1 MEEINIS
8 ASLLSDGKTLSVF
21 PGKSYKV
28 IVHPS
33 KMSILEVE
41 DMVFRTGSAVFLPD
55 YLAEDGTSIKTT
67 TTVRKKQMP
76 IQGLA
81 VLKTG
86 LMYAKESTTKERLL
100 CTGHAD
106 PAYTTE
112 YNRTLSQ
119 YRSWSTMSL
128 MAGKRE
134 KWLELFTA
142 PKKNG
147 VSTYKDDD
155 IQHILLWAS
164 NAKSWDCSPGKVD
177 GDIGKK
183 TKEAIKK
190 FKESY
195 NKEFNKSITG
205 NDAVNDDL
213 WGAFFDVM
221 EDELKKMIVN
231 EGADLESTRK
241 SILWFDES
249 GDSVK
254 SCTACGE
261 TFPIEDDKRDNYRS
275 LESRRVELLFIT
287 EWEKIELSCIE
298 GACLGKK
305 CPIYGKLPSGKPKI
319 PGGHIIPKPHN
330 TTGTNLIIK
339 VTDCISDTPVDGQ
352 PFTISWGDGDDNSKP
367 GVVENGFIKAD
378 IPEGT
383 KDAKLIL
390 WLDDS
395 KEKIVYTTKLIIE
408 DLEPV
413 DKDKGV
419 QQRLVNLGFE
429 AGPIDGAI
437 GPLTCAA
444 IKQFQYYAKMKVT
457 GIADTETRKKLVE
470 IYGS

>member
-1 MEEINIS
+1 MEEINLTT
-8 ASLLSDGKTLSVF
+8 SLLSNGKTLSVF
-21 PGKSYKV
+21 PGKSYKI

-55 YLAEDGTSIKTT
+55 FLTEDGTSIKTT

-86 LMYAKESTTKERLL
+86 LMYAKNSTTKERLL

-106 PAYTTE
+106 PAYTVE
-112 YNRTLSQ
+112 YNRTLSH

-128 MAGKRE
+128 IAGKRD

-142 PKKNG
+142 PKKDG

-164 NAKSWDCSPGKVD
+164 NARSWDCSPGKVD

-183 TKEAIKK
+183 TKDAIKK
-190 FKESY
+190 FKENY
-195 NKEFNKSITG
+195 NKDFGKSITS
-205 NDAVNDDL
+205 NDTVNDDL

-221 EDELKKMIVN
+221 EDELKKMVEK
-231 EGADLESTRK
+231 EGAYLESARK
-241 SILWFDES
+241 SVLWFDES
-249 GDSVK
+249 GDPIK

-287 EWEKIELSCIE
+287 EWEKIELSCID

-305 CPIYGKLPSGKPKI
+305 CPIYGKQSSGKPNI
-319 PGGHIIPKPHN
+319 PSVPIHPTPHD
-330 TTGTNLIIK
+330 TTGTNLNIK
-339 VTDCISDTPVDGQ
+339 VTDCISDTPIDGQ
-352 PFTISWGDGDDNSKP
+352 PFTVSWGDGDDQSKP
-367 GVVENGFIKAD
+367 GTVEGGLIKAT

-383 KDAKLIL
+383 TEVKLTVWVDESKDK
-390 WLDDS
+390 
-395 KEKIVYTTKLIIE
+395 VFYTVTLKIE
-408 DLEPV
+408 DLEPI
-413 DKDKGV
+413 DSDKGV
-419 QQRLVNLGFE
+419 QQRLVNLGFD

-437 GPLTCAA
+437 GPVTTSA
-444 IKQFQYYAKMKVT
+444 IKHFQYHTKLNIT
-457 GIADTETRKKLVE
+457 GEADTATRNKLVE
-470 IYGS
+470 LYGS